1 MNTKIIIR
9 CHVYMYDVL
18 VCSGSG
24 QLVTLQNQSIM
35 FSKERTGSMDQVSA
49 VKDDTSQDNRPPVLS
64 RDEMEHAQLEQL
76 NGAGILN
83 NANAHTDT
91 LTFCRSPLLSLALL
105 LQTSSE
111 HEPRKPAA

>member
-1 MNTKIIIR
+1 MS
-9 CHVYMYDVL
+9 CVCMYDVL

-49 VKDDTSQDNRPPVLS
+49 VKDDTSQDNRPPLLT

-76 NGAGILN
+76 NGGW
-83 NANAHTDT
+83 D
-91 LTFCRSPLLSLALL
+91 P
-105 LQTSSE
+105 Q
-111 HEPRKPAA
+111 